1 MRIKQLEE
9 LKNKIRPY
17 LRDYLEEH
25 DTKFE
30 GNHLTCPNKSAHRND
45 DNTPSASFF
54 PDDEHIKCFVC
65 DEVINADIF
74 ACAYFLEGKPL
85 TGSEF
90 ISDNV
95 LYLAKKFG
103 IPYEIEDISE
113 KEKQTGQLR
122 ELLEIANKMMR
133 AVIKQNHPSLQK
145 VQDYIKK
152 RRWEKII
159 DKFEFGYCLYDK
171 LIANL
176 EKRGYTNEQLEMAG
190 LMDKENEKNQNSAK
204 GVLNNR
210 LVFPIRDGY
219 GRIVGFASR
228 RLEDKNGETKY
239 LNFRATNLYR
249 KADILYNLKEAKN
262 HPKVYI
268 VEGYSDVW
276 ALSLRGIDNVIALCG
291 LGFSDKQYDL
301 LVYNRIKQLCLNLDN
316 DEAGKEATIRIVEE
330 KLKNKADIEVTIK
343 ELDEA
348 KDPDEYLQNHSTK
361 EFFNLPEFTIFDW
374 KLQDLKKNKENEF
387 LKNDLIQLIVNEEDY
402 ITTEQM
408 IRDLSDALDVTFDAL
423 KKEVERNRKLG
434 RGKYLLTSRDILK
447 EKASLENEVNN
458 FESWAW
464 SRGNSLLG
472 LETGYP
478 ILTKKLDGLQNAF
491 YLLAGDTNI
500 GKCLCGDTRITL
512 ATGKTIPIKE
522 LKNFEGTQLIGFDLK
537 KKKYIQTKMTK
548 FYNNGIKNVYE
559 LTTTNGKRIKA
570 TANHPFFTIDG
581 WKSLKNLKVEEGIAV
596 PQELSFFNSK
606 SPITKEQIKILAYL
620 IAEGC
625 FSLKHRKID
634 FTNTNKQIV
643 NDFCQSIKQSYP
655 EILIK
660 NYKDITYTLTNN
672 RKLKDFLILQGIY
685 GKLSRDKFVPDSLY
699 RCSKEDTALFLRHL
713 FDCDGSIFESN
724 GYIRIE
730 FGVSSEKLASD
741 VQNLLLKF
749 GLHTKFR
756 AKKFRFNNKPQVAY
770 IITLLDIESI
780 RKFIREI
787 GFFTKQKKAIELL
800 KKHKSEYPNGKAD
813 IIPVDENLINHIYN
827 IHKNSNKTWREFAK
841 YCHNVRSAGKG
852 FLKRFEKLKRT
863 SLSKQMLYKFATFFE
878 DEYLLNLL
886 ELPIFWDKIKTIR
899 YIGKEETF
907 DITVPKAHNFIANNI
922 IVHNSALLL
931 NLSLNLIKDN
941 GNDVFVLFFS
951 IDDNVRQ
958 VLPRLLATTT
968 DLEINTIAN
977 PKFKIKYNKE
987 LAPEKVEE
995 LLKIR
1000 ENAVNDLKGLANSFA
1015 IKEENDIRSIEEMEK
1030 YIRIYKEIAGKKQ
1043 LVVIVDNLH
1052 RIKTELRFASTRET
1066 YMYISDTL
1074 KRWKTDY
1081 DVPVVAT
1088 AEIKKINS
1096 LRRPTGDDIKEVKD
1110 LQFDSDLTVL
1120 LYNDFYLKDDSTLYF
1135 VDNSGESQPIIEMA
1149 IIKNKTG
1156 GFKGKLYYKFYKDI
1170 SKIVECT
1177 REEMETY
1184 FQDFQ
1189 K

>member
-25 DTKFE
+25 DTVFS
-30 GNHLTCPNKSAHRND
+30 GNHLTCPCRSNHRND

-65 DEVINADIF
+65 SDVVNADIF

-103 IPYEIEDISE
+103 ITYEIEDISTE
-113 KEKQTGQLR
+113 EKQAVQLR
-122 ELLEIANKMMR
+122 ELLELANKMMR
-133 AVIKQNHPSLQK
+133 AVIKQNHPSLK
-145 VQDYIKK
+145 RVQDYIRK
-152 RRWEKII
+152 RRWEKIV

-176 EKRGYTNEQLEMAG
+176 EKRGYTNKQLEMVG
-190 LMDKENEKNQNSAK
+190 LVDKEVNKINSAEA
-204 GVLNNR
+204 VLNNR

-228 RLEDKNGETKY
+228 RLEEKNGATKY

-262 HPKVYI
+262 YPKVYI

-301 LVYNRIKQLCLNLDN
+301 LVYNRIKQLCLSLDN
-316 DEAGKEATIRIVEE
+316 DEAGKEAIIRIVEE

-348 KDPDEYLQNHSTK
+348 KDPDDYLQSHNTK
-361 EFFNLPEFTIFDW
+361 EFLNLPELTIFDW

-402 ITTEQM
+402 INTEQM
-408 IRDLSDALDVTFDAL
+408 IRDLSDVLEVTFDTL

-472 LETGYP
+472 LKTGYP

-500 GKCLCGDTRITL
+500 GK
-512 ATGKTIPIKE
+512 
-522 LKNFEGTQLIGFDLK
+522 
-537 KKKYIQTKMTK
+537 
-548 FYNNGIKNVYE
+548 
-559 LTTTNGKRIKA
+559 
-570 TANHPFFTIDG
+570 
-581 WKSLKNLKVEEGIAV
+581 
-596 PQELSFFNSK
+596 
-606 SPITKEQIKILAYL
+606 
-620 IAEGC
+620 
-625 FSLKHRKID
+625 
-634 FTNTNKQIV
+634 
-643 NDFCQSIKQSYP
+643 
-655 EILIK
+655 
-660 NYKDITYTLTNN
+660 
-672 RKLKDFLILQGIY
+672 
-685 GKLSRDKFVPDSLY
+685 
-699 RCSKEDTALFLRHL
+699 
-713 FDCDGSIFESN
+713 
-724 GYIRIE
+724 
-730 FGVSSEKLASD
+730 
-741 VQNLLLKF
+741 
-749 GLHTKFR
+749 
-756 AKKFRFNNKPQVAY
+756 
-770 IITLLDIESI
+770 
-780 RKFIREI
+780 
-787 GFFTKQKKAIELL
+787 
-800 KKHKSEYPNGKAD
+800 
-813 IIPVDENLINHIYN
+813 
-827 IHKNSNKTWREFAK
+827 
-841 YCHNVRSAGKG
+841 
-852 FLKRFEKLKRT
+852 
-863 SLSKQMLYKFATFFE
+863 
-878 DEYLLNLL
+878 
-886 ELPIFWDKIKTIR
+886 
-899 YIGKEETF
+899 
-907 DITVPKAHNFIANNI
+907 
-922 IVHNSALLL
+922 SALLL
-931 NLSLNLIKDN
+931 NLTLNLIK
-941 GNDVFVLFFS
+941 NDSEVFVLFFS
-951 IDDNVRQ
+951 IDDNVKQ
-958 VLPRLLATTT
+958 ILPRLLATTT
-968 DLEINTIAN
+968 DLAINTIAN

-987 LAPEKVEE
+987 LQPEKVEE
-995 LLKIR
+995 LLKVR
-1000 ENAVNDLKGLANSFA
+1000 EKAVNDLKGLANSLA

-1081 DVPVVAT
+1081 DIPVVAT

-1110 LQFDSDLTVL
+1110 LQFDSDLTAL

-1135 VDNSGESQPIIEMA
+1135 VDESGESQPIIEMA

-1156 GFKGKLYYKFYKDI
+1156 GFKGKLYYKFHKDI
-1170 SKIVECT
+1170 SKIVECSK
-1177 REEMETY
+1177 EEMETY